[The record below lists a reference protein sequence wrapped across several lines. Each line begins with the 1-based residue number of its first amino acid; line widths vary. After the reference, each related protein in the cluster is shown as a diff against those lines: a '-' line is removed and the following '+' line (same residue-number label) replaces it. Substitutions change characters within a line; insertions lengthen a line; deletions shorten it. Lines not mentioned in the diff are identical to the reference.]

1 MQRGEPYFD
10 SKVARENSS
19 NESEPSWF
27 RSSWSKIL
35 RAWEPS
41 ALAPFAVVCGP
52 DVALDGIVEVEVGV
66 VVDVSDDMPVDGVW
80 GDVATPARAALVL
93 PGVPGV
99 AATPAVPCGS
109 TGCKVRVPAVACDA
123 DVSAVASDVVAHAAP
138 AMPKTEIATAATN
151 CLVGAFIR
159 GSFEGVAAQAVEQ
172 EGRMQ
177 GTCLS

>member
-1 MQRGEPYFD
+1 MD
-10 SKVARENSS
+10 
-19 NESEPSWF
+19 
-27 RSSWSKIL
+27 
-35 RAWEPS
+35 
-41 ALAPFAVVCGP
+41 
-52 DVALDGIVEVEVGV
+52 V